1 MLSYTQI
8 IEKGISD
15 FLAGLFYSY
24 VSDTQPS
31 IHPIIHGT
39 VAGKINIVQGETNF
53 LKTSICTGFANSIP
67 FAQVI
72 NMIKE
77 AGFEAVSLGARPE
90 HSGYAT
96 ADGRNAIRN
105 LIEKNGLT
113 IDSVHAPFPEGDRLF
128 SLNENE
134 RLESIRQCKVAIDA
148 AMELDG
154 KIIVVH
160 LIQPYNIP
168 HGEERDRMIGKG
180 KGSIKAIAHY
190 AAGKGI
196 KVALENGQKLDYDQV
211 LESCLSE
218 FNSDTVGFCYD
229 SGHEN
234 VQGTCFRLLEKLGHR
249 LQTVHLHD
257 NLGSDTHMLPYEGNI
272 DWDRFRK
279 IFHALTYSGN
289 LILEAD
295 IKNSQFKDPQVFLS
309 EARKRAEMLLQ
320 PPD

>member
-1 MLSYTQI
+1 M
-8 IEKGISD
+8 
-15 FLAGLFYSY
+15 
-24 VSDTQPS
+24 
-31 IHPIIHGT
+31 
-39 VAGKINIVQGETNF
+39 
-53 LKTSICTGFANSIP
+53 KTSICTGFDCNIP

-72 NMIKE
+72 HMIKE

-96 ADGRNAIRN
+96 EKGRIAIRK

-128 SLNENE
+128 SLNEAE
-134 RLESIRQCKVAIDA
+134 RLESIRQCKVAIDT

-168 HGEERDRMIGKG
+168 HGEERDRMIVKG
-180 KGSIKAIAHY
+180 KESIKTLEAY
-190 AAGKGI
+190 AFVKRI

-211 LESCLSE
+211 LESCLNESK
-218 FNSDTVGFCYD
+218 SDTVGFCYD

-234 VQGTCFRLLEKLGHR
+234 VQGTCFKLLEKLGHR
-249 LQTVHLHD
+249 LQAVHLHD

-272 DWDRFRK
+272 DWDKFRK
-279 IFHALTYSGN
+279 IFHTLPYSGN

-295 IKNSQFKDPQVFLS
+295 IKNSQFKDPQIFLS
-309 EARKRAEMLLQ
+309 
-320 PPD
+320 